1 MVKRVNRDKRE
12 VDPSHNDI
20 TGDRLI
26 SKLRNKDAYADGWDR
41 IWGKKDENSC
51 KCNFRQRMVGDGC
64 HVCNPEYAEQQLEI
78 DFEPDNQEDKLSEV
92 PKQ

>member
-1 MVKRVNRDKRE
+1 MVKRANRDKRE

-41 IWGKKDENSC
+41 IWGKKE
-51 KCNFRQRMVGDGC
+51 
-64 HVCNPEYAEQQLEI
+64 EQLEI

>member
-1 MVKRVNRDKRE
+1 MKRANRDKRE

-41 IWGKKDENSC
+41 IWGKKE
-51 KCNFRQRMVGDGC
+51 
-64 HVCNPEYAEQQLEI
+64 EQQLEI
-78 DFEPDNQEDKLSEV
+78 DFEPDNQEDELSKSKM
-92 PKQ
+92 PK